1 MISSNC
7 EEEVRSPN
15 VEVRIANVEVSVRG
29 TLRWTFRIRTS
40 QFELRHS
47 HFDLRISHFHG
58 VLHCAPMPTWKLT
71 IEYKG
76 TRYLGWQEQKQGRTV
91 QDALRAAAED
101 YFDEKI
107 DLGGSGRTDAGVH
120 ALAQVAHLRAVKKR
134 PTEPIQAALNERLPA
149 DIHILKVESVAE
161 RFHAR
166 HSAIARQYL
175 YQISTRRT
183 AFAKDYV
190 WWVKSGL
197 DLARMEQCAQAFAGK
212 HDFHNFTERPSDQGS
227 TLVVGEEV
235 RLKTIEDLILV
246 RFAAS
251 HFLWKMVRRVVGVL
265 VQVGTGALKVEAVT
279 QFLKKPPADV
289 GQWTAPAA
297 GLFLERVLYPGES
310 VSNEIQAA
318 VPVHRFGGSGFFA

>member
-1 MISSNC
+1 M
-7 EEEVRSPN
+7 
-15 VEVRIANVEVSVRG
+15 VSAAR
-29 TLRWTFRIRTS
+29 TFEIRDAQQQQENTALRFDIRTS
-40 QFELRHS
+40 SFALRTS
-47 HFDLRISHFHG
+47 HFPC

-91 QDALRAAAED
+91 QGTLRAAAED
-101 YFDEKI
+101 YFGEKV

-120 ALAQVAHLRAVKKR
+120 ALAQVAHLRAVKKHLV
-134 PTEPIQAALNERLPA
+134 EPLQAALNERLPA
-149 DIHILKVESVAE
+149 DIHVLKVESVAE

-166 HSAIARQYL
+166 HSAITRQYL

-190 WWVKSGL
+190 WWVKSRL
-197 DLARMEQCAQAFAGK
+197 DLPRMEQCARIFVGK
-212 HDFHNFTERPSDQGS
+212 HDFHNFTERPGEQGS
-227 TLVVGEEV
+227 TLVVVEDL
-235 RLKTIEDLILV
+235 RLKPIEDLILV

-265 VQVGTGALKVEAVT
+265 AQVGMGTLPIETVN
-279 QFLKKPPADV
+279 QFLEKPPAEV

-297 GLFLERVLYPGES
+297 GLFLERVLYTEES
-310 VSNEIQAA
+310 QSNEIWPA
-318 VPVHRFGGSGFFA
+318 VSVHRVDSPEFSARG

>member
-1 MISSNC
+1 
-7 EEEVRSPN
+7 
-15 VEVRIANVEVSVRG
+15 
-29 TLRWTFRIRTS
+29 
-40 QFELRHS
+40 
-47 HFDLRISHFHG
+47 
-58 VLHCAPMPTWKLT
+58 MPTWKLT

-91 QDALRAAAED
+91 QGALRAAAED
-101 YFDEKI
+101 YFGEKV

-120 ALAQVAHLRAVKKR
+120 ASAQVAHLRAVKKHLAN
-134 PTEPIQAALNERLPA
+134 PIQTALNERLPA
-149 DIHILKVESVAE
+149 DIHVLKVESVAE

-166 HSAIARQYL
+166 HSAITRQYL

-190 WWVKSGL
+190 WWVKSRL
-197 DLARMEQCAQAFAGK
+197 NLERMEHCARMFVGK
-212 HDFHNFTERPSDQGS
+212 HDFHNFTERPGEQGS
-227 TLVVGEEV
+227 TLVVVEDL
-235 RLKTIEDLILV
+235 RLKPHEDLILV

-265 VQVGTGALKVEAVT
+265 VQVGMGTLQVETVN
-279 QFLKKPPADV
+279 QFLKKPPAEV

-310 VSNEIQAA
+310 LSNKIQPAISA
-318 VPVHRFGGSGFFA
+318 HRVDGAEFSTRG

>member
-1 MISSNC
+1 M
-7 EEEVRSPN
+7 
-15 VEVRIANVEVSVRG
+15 
-29 TLRWTFRIRTS
+29 
-40 QFELRHS
+40 
-47 HFDLRISHFHG
+47 G

-71 IEYKG
+71 LEYKG

-91 QDALRAAAED
+91 QGALRAAAEE
-101 YFDEKI
+101 YFGEKV

-120 ALAQVAHLRAVKKR
+120 ALAQVAHLRAVKR
-134 PTEPIQAALNERLPA
+134 QPVESIQAALNEKLPA
-149 DIHILKVESVAE
+149 DIHVLKVESVAE

-166 HSAIARQYL
+166 HSAVSRHYL

-190 WWVKSGL
+190 WWVKSRL
-197 DLARMEQCAQAFAGK
+197 DLPRMEQCAQVFVGK
-212 HDFHNFTERPSDQGS
+212 HDFHNFTERPGDQGS
-227 TLVVGEEV
+227 TLVVVEDL
-235 RLKTIEDLILV
+235 RLKPIEDLILV
-246 RFAAS
+246 RFVAS

-265 VQVGTGALKVEAVT
+265 VQAGIGTLKVDVVN

-310 VSNEIQAA
+310 ASIEISPAVSVRRI
-318 VPVHRFGGSGFFA
+318 P